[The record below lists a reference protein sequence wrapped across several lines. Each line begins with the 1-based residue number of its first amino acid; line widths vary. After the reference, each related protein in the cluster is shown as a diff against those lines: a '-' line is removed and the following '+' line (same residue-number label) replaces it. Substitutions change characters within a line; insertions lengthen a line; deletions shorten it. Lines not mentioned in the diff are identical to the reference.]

1 MSIPYEENPMKQA
14 LAAVITLA
22 LVALVV
28 AGCGKSADQLKMEGD
43 LSKQI
48 TALHDGLMAKM
59 PQVKELLAKIPE
71 LSAQGEMLANKYPKQ
86 AEGLKT
92 DGLKSASEMLV
103 KAKSS
108 METWMKTF
116 KPYDVSMKHDDVMK
130 ALTTQ
135 KDDLTKMKAEFDTA
149 VTGATTSVESYS
161 KTIEGLMAKTVAKKK

>member
-1 MSIPYEENPMKQA
+1 MSIPFEENTMKQA

-28 AGCGKSADQLKMEGD
+28 TGCGKSADQLKMEGD

-48 TALHDGLMAKM
+48 TALHDGLMAKI

-71 LSAQGEMLANKYPKQ
+71 LSAQGEMLAKKYPKQ
-86 AEGLKT
+86 AEALKT
-92 DGLKSASEMLV
+92 GGLKSASEMLV

-108 METWMKTF
+108 MEAWMKGF
-116 KPYDVSMKHDDVMK
+116 KPYDVEMKHDDVMK

-135 KDDLTKMKAEFDTA
+135 KDDLTKMKGEFDTA
-149 VTGATTSVESYS
+149 ITGATAAVDTYS
-161 KTIEGLMAKTVAKKK
+161 KTVEGLMAKTAGKKK

>member
-1 MSIPYEENPMKQA
+1 MSIPHEENSMKQA

-22 LVALVV
+22 LVTLVV
-28 AGCGKSADQLKMEGD
+28 TGCGKSADQLKMEGD

-71 LSAQGEMLANKYPKQ
+71 LTAQGEQLMKKYPKQ
-86 AEGLKT
+86 TEALKT

-108 METWMKTF
+108 MEAWMKTF

-149 VTGATTSVESYS
+149 VTGATTSVEAYS

>member
-1 MSIPYEENPMKQA
+1 MYIPYEENPMKQA
-14 LAAVITLA
+14 LAAVVMLA

-28 AGCGKSADQLKMEGD
+28 TGCGKSADQLKMEGD

-71 LSAQGEMLANKYPKQ
+71 LSAQGEMLAKKYPKQ
-86 AEGLKT
+86 AEALKT

-108 METWMKTF
+108 MEAWMKTF

-135 KDDLTKMKAEFDTA
+135 KDDLTKMKVEFDTA
-149 VTGATTSVESYS
+149 VTGATTAADTYS
-161 KTIEGLMAKTVAKKK
+161 KTVEGLMAKTAGKKK